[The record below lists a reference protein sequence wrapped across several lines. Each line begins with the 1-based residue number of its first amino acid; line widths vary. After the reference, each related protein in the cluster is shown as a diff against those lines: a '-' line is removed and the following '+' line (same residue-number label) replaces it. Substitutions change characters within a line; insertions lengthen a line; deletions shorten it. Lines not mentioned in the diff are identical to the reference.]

1 MRRLGV
7 VSGDNRAGP
16 AYRPACQGGIVP
28 KRTGLTAAAVARAA
42 LALLDSEGLE
52 AVTMRRVAA
61 QLNVSP
67 MTLYP
72 YVGDREGLL
81 DDVTQLVYAEMAAP
95 DEPADPDEPAG
106 PRETLRALMRD
117 VRRVLL
123 AHPHA
128 LPLVSRHPPRT
139 PEALAFLEAG
149 YRTLRRAGVPAIDVA
164 RCYRALAAYSIGTA
178 TVEITHYFDGARAPG
193 HGPASDPDTLAR
205 THPHVA
211 EVAPLVS
218 GLDDA
223 DEFDYGL
230 DLTLDGFLAR
240 HLPG

>member
-1 MRRLGV
+1 
-7 VSGDNRAGP
+7 
-16 AYRPACQGGIVP
+16 VP
-28 KRTGLTAAAVARAA
+28 KRTGLTTPAVARAA
-42 LALLDSEGLE
+42 LALLDAEGLE

-61 QLNVSP
+61 ELQVSP

-81 DDVTQLVYAEMAAP
+81 DEVTQLVYAEMAAP
-95 DEPADPDEPAG
+95 DDAAG
-106 PRETLRALMRD
+106 PRQALRELMRD

-128 LPLVSRHPPRT
+128 LPLVSRYPPRT
-139 PEALAFLEAG
+139 AAALAFVEAG
-149 YRTLRRAGVPAIDVA
+149 YRSLRRAGVPALEVA

-178 TVEITHYFDGARAPG
+178 TVEITGYFDPARSPG
-193 HGPASDPDTLAR
+193 RQLPPDPGTLAR
-205 THPHVA
+205 THPHVV
-211 EVAPLVS
+211 EVAPLVP

>member
-1 MRRLGV
+1 
-7 VSGDNRAGP
+7 
-16 AYRPACQGGIVP
+16 VP
-28 KRTGLTAAAVARAA
+28 KRTGLTAPAIARAA
-42 LALLDSEGLE
+42 LTLLDAAGLE
-52 AVTMRRVAA
+52 AVTMRRVAGD
-61 QLNVSP
+61 LHVSP

-81 DDVTQLVYAEMAAP
+81 DEVTQLVYAEMAAP
-95 DEPADPDEPAG
+95 DDPAG

-128 LPLVSRHPPRT
+128 LPLVWRYPPRT
-139 PEALAFLEAG
+139 MDALVFVEAG
-149 YRTLRRAGVPAIDVA
+149 YRSLRRAGVPALDVA

-178 TVEITHYFDGARAPG
+178 TVEITRYFDGTQSPGGRPPPDPAEVAARY
-193 HGPASDPDTLAR
+193 
-205 THPHVA
+205 PHVA
-211 EVAPLVS
+211 EVATLVP
-218 GLDDA
+218 GVDDA

>member
-1 MRRLGV
+1 M
-7 VSGDNRAGP
+7 
-16 AYRPACQGGIVP
+16 P
-28 KRTGLTAAAVARAA
+28 KRTGLTTPAVARAA
-42 LALLDSEGLE
+42 LSLLDAEGLE
-52 AVTMRRVAA
+52 SVTMRRVAA
-61 QLNVSP
+61 ALDVSP

-81 DDVTQLVYAEMAAP
+81 DEVAQLVYAEMVAP
-95 DEPADPDEPAG
+95 EDGDG
-106 PRETLRALMRD
+106 PREALHALMRE

-128 LPLVSRHPPRT
+128 LPLVARYRPRT
-139 PEALAFLEAG
+139 IEALAFVEAG
-149 YRTLRRAGVPAIDVA
+149 HRALRRTGVPALDVA

-178 TVEITHYFDGARAPG
+178 TVEISGYFDPARAPG
-193 HGPASDPDTLAR
+193 GRPPPDPDEVAAR
-205 THPHVA
+205 YPHVA
-211 EVAPLVS
+211 EVAPLVP

-240 HLPG
+240 HRAG